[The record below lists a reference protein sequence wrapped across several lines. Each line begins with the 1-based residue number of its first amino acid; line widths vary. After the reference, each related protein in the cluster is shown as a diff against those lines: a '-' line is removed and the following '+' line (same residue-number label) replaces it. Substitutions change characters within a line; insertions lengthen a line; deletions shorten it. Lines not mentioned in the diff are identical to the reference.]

1 MANGILSRRT
11 KFNGTIKF
19 NNEQIMNIYSYDG
32 DGRAH
37 LSNVTLFGQSWSHTH
52 TNGGVCV
59 MLKYTMNDRESYI
72 NGVRID
78 MSKSMK
84 PRENSK
90 ATAMAVVVDVVVVVV
105 VRSIVDPFVVVQ
117 SQRYDT
123 KSLYYVSI

>member
-1 MANGILSRRT
+1 M
-11 KFNGTIKF
+11 
-19 NNEQIMNIYSYDG
+19 
-32 DGRAH
+32 
-37 LSNVTLFGQSWSHTH
+37 
-52 TNGGVCV
+52 CV
-59 MLKYTMNDRESYI
+59 ILKYTMNDRESYI

-90 ATAMAVVVDVVVVVV
+90 ATAMAVVVVVV